1 MSSNFSG
8 NLADWLQPGKKEAR
22 ERAQVVQKRRF
33 SAAAA
38 VSDMEQQLNDALFGL
53 ELDKTDYQASDV
65 AAMQAPFDRARQV
78 ISVIYTDLAQMNNTP
93 VPDKITEMEAYQ
105 LMQPVLRIESRLN
118 EVRNFLTQGSELK
131 TKYDLPKQNAKGQVD
146 AAERKRLHVSGML
159 QDARSIVQ
167 QMQSGRA
174 ENAPEMAAAYL
185 TAERETVAATQLMQ
199 AAQQAVVRKGWR
211 EAVDLSDR
219 AARMLGSAQDRLHT
233 IEIAG
238 EQFAHAATDAQ
249 ALLDSVMQKLQDAKT
264 QLTAKA
270 NLLSNE
276 PNDYLQYGV
285 QQLGAARR
293 ALKQNPPQ
301 AINAYRLASEAN
313 TLIEEAVMQAN
324 DEVQRLRNNRL
335 EARQSLQELKE
346 AVQNA
351 GSQLSHARVTP
362 VAANELYKQ
371 ARSEYQQLADTK
383 VDELKAD
390 ELERTVKVAKAAIR
404 LAQQATKMLPPG
416 V

>member
-22 ERAQVVQKRRF
+22 ERAQIVQKRRF

-38 VSDMEQQLNDALFGL
+38 VSDMEQQLNDAVFGL

-65 AAMQAPFDRARQV
+65 TAMQAPFDRARQV
-78 ISVIYTDLAQMNNTP
+78 ISSIYHDLTDMNNTP
-93 VPDKITEMEAYQ
+93 VPAQISEMEAYQ
-105 LMQPVLRIESRLN
+105 LMQPVLRVESRLN
-118 EVRNFLTQGSELK
+118 EVRNYLTQGNELK

-146 AAERKRLHVSGML
+146 TAERKRLNTASTL
-159 QDARSIVQ
+159 PNTRNFVQ

-174 ENAPEMAAAYL
+174 ENAPEMAAAFL
-185 TAERETVAATQLMQ
+185 TAERETTAATQLVQ
-199 AAQQAVVRKGWR
+199 AAQQALSRKGWR
-211 EAVDLSDR
+211 DAVDLSDR
-219 AARMLGSAQDRLHT
+219 ACRMLDSAQERLRT

-238 EQFAHAATDAQ
+238 EQFAHAASDAQ
-249 ALLDSVMQKLQDAKT
+249 ALLDSVLQKLQEAKV

-270 NLLSNE
+270 ALLSNE

-285 QQLGAARR
+285 QQIGEARR

-301 AINAYRLASEAN
+301 ALAAYRLATEAN
-313 TLIEEAVMQAN
+313 TLIEEAVTQASE
-324 DEVQRLRNNRL
+324 EVQRLKNNRL
-335 EARQSLQELKE
+335 EARKSLQELQE
-346 AVQNA
+346 AVQTA
-351 GSQLSHARVTP
+351 RSQLSSQRVVP

-371 ARSEYQQLADTK
+371 ARSEYEQLYDTK
-383 VDELKAD
+383 VDELKSD

-416 V
+416 P